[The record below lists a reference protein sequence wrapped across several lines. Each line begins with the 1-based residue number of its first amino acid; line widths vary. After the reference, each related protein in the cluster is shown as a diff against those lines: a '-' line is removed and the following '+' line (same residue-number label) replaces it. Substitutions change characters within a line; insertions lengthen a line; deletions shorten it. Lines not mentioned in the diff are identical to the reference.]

1 MNMCPSWKF
10 IIENEQTWRKVRQH
24 YLSEFRCIDSSML
37 TRLNVLT
44 FTDLLAE
51 QLRLDTSDAEP
62 ITLTN
67 TVNKFLTG
75 LRRMTQGYFG
85 TRDRLVI
92 FGPGM
97 GKGFINY
104 LMWECTSIGVSTT
117 VETAIEPVQVQVP
130 PGQPRRSNALTLGR
144 VQASSFICFKARFEV
159 HNDKKFELQSLYPAP
174 KQVRDVEERSLL
186 NNEGNLIGQVKRRCE
201 MGRRLIFCVSAHK
214 ENTMINYLGILK
226 V

>member
-1 MNMCPSWKF
+1 
-10 IIENEQTWRKVRQH
+10 
-24 YLSEFRCIDSSML
+24 ML

-51 QLRLDTSDAEP
+51 QVRLDTTDAEP
-62 ITLTN
+62 VTLTH
-67 TVNKFLTG
+67 TVNKFLSG

-130 PGQPRRSNALTLGR
+130 PGQPRRSNALTLG
-144 VQASSFICFKARFEV
+144 EV
-159 HNDKKFELQSLYPAP
+159 
-174 KQVRDVEERSLL
+174 KQVPFL
-186 NNEGNLIGQVKRRCE
+186 
-201 MGRRLIFCVSAHK
+201 
-214 ENTMINYLGILK
+214 
-226 V
+226 

>member
-1 MNMCPSWKF
+1 MVTQIKIQPKLKFDDLQCVMNLCPTWKF
-10 IIENEQTWRKVRQH
+10 IIENEQTWQRVRQH

-51 QLRLDTSDAEP
+51 QVRLDTTDAEP
-62 ITLTN
+62 VTLTN
-67 TVNKFLTG
+67 TVNKFLSG

-130 PGQPRRSNALTLGR
+130 PGQPRRSNALTLG
-144 VQASSFICFKARFEV
+144 EV
-159 HNDKKFELQSLYPAP
+159 
-174 KQVRDVEERSLL
+174 KQVP
-186 NNEGNLIGQVKRRCE
+186 
-201 MGRRLIFCVSAHK
+201 FF
-214 ENTMINYLGILK
+214 
-226 V
+226 